1 MLTFSASCLILP
13 RIWVRVSRV
22 WIVSD
27 IDLTTFRDLNIASE
41 TLRDSAIV
49 KILPLTKFE
58 VEVTFTDSI
67 KIRPRFCALFDS
79 DVIFN
84 DSFTFLFIPFI
95 LLLNDVIP
103 TVSDTERATFLA
115 VPLNDCIDNGSDTFL
130 TILSVL
136 NLSSNIDID
145 SVIVFIIPFIF
156 TVDDV
161 TLTCSETNL
170 NKASI
175 FSLASVIPS
184 ISLIITFKF

>member
-1 MLTFSASCLILP
+1 M
-13 RIWVRVSRV
+13 
-22 WIVSD
+22 
-27 IDLTTFRDLNIASE
+27 
-41 TLRDSAIV
+41 
-49 KILPLTKFE
+49 
-58 VEVTFTDSI
+58 
-67 KIRPRFCALFDS
+67 FDS

-130 TILSVL
+130 TILNVL

-184 ISLIITFKF
+184 ISPVSYTHLTLPTNREV